1 MTLETR
7 RKLEKSLRRNG
18 YVMTDDAVYY
28 NDSTRRKSHLEIM
41 CKAEGI
47 MVEYSQGIDAAAI
60 INAQIKEQMRR
71 QRIEEERRK
80 LAAMNRAQLIAKL
93 TAKLKHASRT
103 KVVGKLLRTVP
114 ITEYE
119 QAFIEYVSV
128 AWA

>member
-1 MTLETR
+1 
-7 RKLEKSLRRNG
+7 
-18 YVMTDDAVYY
+18 MTDDTVYY
-28 NDSTRRKSHLEIM
+28 NESTRRKSHLEIM

-47 MVEYSQGIDAAAI
+47 MVEYNTGIDAAAI

-93 TAKLKHASRT
+93 TDKLKHASRT

-119 QAFIEYVSV
+119 QAFIDYVSV

>member
-1 MTLETR
+1 M
-7 RKLEKSLRRNG
+7 RRNG

-47 MVEYSQGIDAAAI
+47 MVEYNPGIDAAAI
-60 INAQIKEQMRR
+60 INEQIKALIR
-71 QRIEEERRK
+71 QRREEEERRK